1 LARSQRTLARR
12 ETPIALEPTLLVASL
27 VLVISGIATG
37 ATGFGFAL
45 VSVPALLL
53 LYPPQT
59 VVIIIFGA
67 SVLPSLLVVASARR
81 ETDLRLA
88 ALLLPGAL
96 LGLLL
101 GAQVLQLADPVYLK
115 LIAGLFVAIYAL
127 LMWRGYHPPR
137 LDGPWAAS
145 LAGAASGALGAATGL
160 SGPPIVMLFTAR
172 QLPRDAFRGTI
183 SAYFIVTDLIG
194 LAILFAG
201 DTVGAH
207 EGQLALLLTLPAALG
222 VLAGNAVARRLS
234 PAAFRALTL
243 LLLLATGVV
252 GMATAL
258 IALAG

>member
-1 LARSQRTLARR
+1 VENTL
-12 ETPIALEPTLLVASL
+12 ILASL
-27 VLVISGIATG
+27 VLLFSGVAAGT
-37 ATGFGFAL
+37 TGFGFAL
-45 VSVPALLL
+45 IAVPPLLL

-59 VVIIIFGA
+59 VVLIIFGA
-67 SVLPSLLVVASARR
+67 SLLPGLLVVANARR
-81 ETDLRLA
+81 ETDLRLVG
-88 ALLLPGAL
+88 LLLPGAL
-96 LGLLL
+96 LGLLF
-101 GAQVLQLADPVYLK
+101 GAQVLQVADPVLLK

-127 LMWRGYHPPR
+127 LMWRGYRPSR
-137 LDGPWAAS
+137 LGGPWAAS
-145 LAGAASGALGAATGL
+145 LAGVASGALGASTGL
-160 SGPPIVMLFTAR
+160 TGPPVVILFTAR

-194 LAILFAG
+194 LAIIFAG
-201 DTVGAH
+201 GTAGAP
-207 EGQLALLLTLPAALG
+207 EGRLTLLLTLPAALG